1 MTHYL
6 LRLCTPNKEWGK
18 PAVVLQE
25 VHKDLPRAEYGWARQ
40 MEDKAL
46 YFTCRKCAL
55 ADDEEDAK
63 AFGQP
68 VCKRYQAWLEHKG
81 AHEDAV
87 EAEKLRGE
95 DVA

>member
-18 PAVVLQE
+18 PAVILAE
-25 VHKDLPRAEYGWARQ
+25 VHKDLPRADYGWART
-40 MEDKAL
+40 MHSPSRP
-46 YFTCRKCAL
+46 YFTCSVCVLDDALCA
-55 ADDEEDAK
+55 
-63 AFGQP
+63 
-68 VCKRYQAWLEHKG
+68 RYNFWLEHKG
-81 AHEDAV
+81 SHEDAI